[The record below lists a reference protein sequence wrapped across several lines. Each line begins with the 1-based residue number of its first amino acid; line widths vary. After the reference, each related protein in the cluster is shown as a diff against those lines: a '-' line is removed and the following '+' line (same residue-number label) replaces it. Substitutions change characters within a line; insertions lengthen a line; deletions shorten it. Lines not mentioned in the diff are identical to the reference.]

1 MLKKAKEDLS
11 LLMRSGKHIFVFE
24 LTYKLAATAIV
35 YPLAVL
41 VLNLVFRFAGISY
54 LTNEY
59 IFKSGYK
66 SGSDFD
72 TGFINCSVC
81 TILQL

>member
-54 LTNEY
+54 LTNVPARKY
-59 IFKSGYK
+59 CWHHTFL
-66 SGSDFD
+66 F
-72 TGFINCSVC
+72 
-81 TILQL
+81 LA

>member
-24 LTYKLAATAIV
+24 LTYKLAATAI
-35 YPLAVL
+35 
-41 VLNLVFRFAGISY
+41 
-54 LTNEY
+54 
-59 IFKSGYK
+59 
-66 SGSDFD
+66 D

>member
-59 IFKSGYK
+59 ILKAEDQDIIKRLEGREN
-66 SGSDFD
+66 G
-72 TGFINCSVC
+72 G
-81 TILQL
+81 